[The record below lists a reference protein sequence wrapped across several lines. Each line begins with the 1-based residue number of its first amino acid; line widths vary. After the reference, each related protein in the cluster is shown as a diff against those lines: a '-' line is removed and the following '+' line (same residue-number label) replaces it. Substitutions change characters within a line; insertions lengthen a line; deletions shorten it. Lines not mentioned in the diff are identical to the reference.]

1 MEVKEYI
8 SAIAIEHLLADD
20 TLPDDIRYLAE
31 KVLAQIIAA
40 NNEGQDYD
48 SNN

>member
-8 SAIAIEHLLADD
+8 SIIAIEHLLADD
-20 TLPDDIRYLAE
+20 TIPADIRYLAE
-31 KVLAQIIAA
+31 KVLKLLAA

-48 SNN
+48 SNH